1 MLAIVVAAALRFWQ
15 LDQIPPGLYRDE
27 AFNGLDALQILSGQS
42 EEDSLFYLMGNNG
55 REPLFVYLTTLSVSL
70 FGRSVLAVRLVA
82 AIVGTLT
89 TWFTYKL
96 AKSWFGE
103 QIGLLSAWVWAIT
116 LWPIHLSRIGL
127 RPILLPLFLALTFWL
142 ATLAYRQNGVDQRF
156 ELKSIWLWLFTGV
169 AYGFTFYTY
178 LASRFTFLLVIL
190 LILYLV
196 ITGRGRALWPGI
208 AWTTLGTTF
217 IVAPLAILLWQQ
229 PELLFGR
236 AEQVS
241 ILDPAINEGDLLG
254 TLWRQIW
261 KSIGLFFVAGDRIAR
276 HNLPGR
282 PVFGLILLIPFLAGV
297 VWSARHWR
305 RAAAMALLIWVVVML
320 GPTVLAEDAPHF
332 LRAVGILPAA
342 VMLPAIGIALIW
354 QWSRLPSAVGKILAI
369 SLLVA
374 SLAVN
379 LNDYFINYAEQ
390 PETALWFEE
399 AARNLSEQINGEANN
414 ATIYLDRRF
423 WDGWPS
429 VRFLLDAERPISFY
443 RPEELH
449 DLEFKP
455 PAVVYAWPHEGIQEV
470 IKSIPPPAQVFGQSG
485 SLAQGDLE
493 TVPYPLFV
501 RYVVNQ
507 SSELPV
513 LAKFNNSIQLRG
525 AEIKDSGAGQLLVDL
540 YWSTDSA
547 LGDSLVTFVHVSEKE
562 INPAGL
568 VGQSD
573 SIPSQGNWPT
583 QWWRPGLII
592 HDQHIVNLDGSYDG
606 NQHEVRVGLYK
617 VDSREL
623 LPLVDD
629 TGTSIG
635 DTWLLQP

>member
-42 EEDSLFYLMGNNG
+42 EEDSLFYLTGNNG

-142 ATLAYRQNGVDQRF
+142 ATLAYRQNGVGQRF
-156 ELKSIWLWLFTGV
+156 ELKSIWLWLFAGV

-178 LASRFTFLLVIL
+178 LAARFTVL
-190 LILYLV
+190 LIVLLIFYLV
-196 ITGRGRALWPGI
+196 LTGRGRAMWPGI
-208 AWTTLGTTF
+208 AWAAMGTT
-217 IVAPLAILLWQQ
+217 ILVAPLAILLWQQ

-236 AEQVS
+236 AEQVAV
-241 ILDPAINEGDLLG
+241 LNPAINEGDFLG
-254 TLWRQIW
+254 TLWRQTW
-261 KSIGLFFVAGDRIAR
+261 KSLGLFFVAGDRIAR
-276 HNLPGR
+276 HNPPGR
-282 PVFGLILLIPFLAGV
+282 PVFSLILLIPFLAGV

-305 RAAAMALLIWVVVML
+305 RAAAMTVLIWVVVML
-320 GPTVLAEDAPHF
+320 GPTLLAEDAPHF

-342 VMLPAIGIALIW
+342 VMLPAIGITLIW
-354 QWSRLPSAVGKILAI
+354 QWSRLPSGLGEILAV
-369 SLLVA
+369 SLLIA
-374 SLAVN
+374 SLAVT

-390 PETALWFEE
+390 PQTAFWFEE
-399 AARNLSEQINGEANN
+399 AARDLSEQINGEAEN

-443 RPEELH
+443 RPEELD

-470 IKSIPPPAQVFGQSG
+470 IESIPPPAQVFGQSG
-485 SLAQGDLE
+485 SLAQGDRE

-525 AEIKDSGAGQLLVDL
+525 AEVKDSGAGQLLVDL

-547 LGDSLVTFVHVSEKE
+547 LEDSLVTFVHVSEKSA
-562 INPAGL
+562 PPGL

-573 SIPSQGNWPT
+573 SVPSQGNWPT

-592 HDQHIVNLDGSYDG
+592 HDQHIVNLDGGYDG

-629 TGTSIG
+629 TGASIG